1 MLISTA
7 CAGSTISAPKA
18 TAPPTADSALDFL
31 AVNRDFHTEVAE
43 LAGNRR
49 LARQIGRLLDES
61 ARMLVLGLS
70 ARDRSGEMAHEHRA
84 LVHAMA
90 EHDAIAAARIMHE
103 QVAASRDM
111 VLTALTGPR
120 SNPRRLGNPMNAIS
134 RPVAISPLASMLADI
149 ADAARSDIATRHIT
163 VAAALAPYLG
173 DPDLLAGRDCPCNPD
188 RYCRHLLHNN
198 AEQGYAVVAIVWT
211 PGQMSP
217 VHGHRTWCAL
227 GVHRGWLAET
237 YFKRNEATAIPHRM
251 HRPRPRRHQCRQ
263 HRPGRHPPH
272 RQSRN

>member
-1 MLISTA
+1 
-7 CAGSTISAPKA
+7 
-18 TAPPTADSALDFL
+18 
-31 AVNRDFHTEVAE
+31 
-43 LAGNRR
+43 
-49 LARQIGRLLDES
+49 
-61 ARMLVLGLS
+61 
-70 ARDRSGEMAHEHRA
+70 
-84 LVHAMA
+84 
-90 EHDAIAAARIMHE
+90 
-103 QVAASRDM
+103 
-111 VLTALTGPR
+111 
-120 SNPRRLGNPMNAIS
+120 MNAIS

-237 YFKRNEATAIPHRM
+237 YFRRNEATAIPTGCTARGPGATSAASTDPDAIHRIANLGTEEAVSI
-251 HRPRPRRHQCRQ
+251 HIY
-263 HRPGRHPPH
+263 GVAFEKFGEGV
-272 RQSRN
+272 NEVYAA